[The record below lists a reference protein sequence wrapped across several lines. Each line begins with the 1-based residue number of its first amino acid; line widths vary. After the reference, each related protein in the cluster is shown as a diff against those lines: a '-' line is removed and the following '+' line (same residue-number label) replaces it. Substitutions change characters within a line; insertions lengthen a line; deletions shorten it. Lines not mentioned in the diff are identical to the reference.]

1 MRPEAFAPPGRSASR
16 TGVSSGKACVD
27 WNPQPCGL
35 TTKAMQEATNGHL
48 RSMLVTVTGISTRNR
63 VLLRRVDRGVIIS
76 ICENS
81 SRPQAQG
88 GSPHL
93 FRRSERLD

>member
-1 MRPEAFAPPGRSASR
+1 
-16 TGVSSGKACVD
+16 
-27 WNPQPCGL
+27 
-35 TTKAMQEATNGHL
+35 MQEAANGHL

-81 SRPQAQG
+81 NRPQAQG
-88 GSPHL
+88 EARIYFEDPNGSTEGRVLKPL
-93 FRRSERLD
+93 YETSL